1 MWECEN
7 EVVMGRNI
15 QLEDRITK
23 FAARCVKVC
32 EALPPKRI
40 GSANFADQLF
50 RSSTSVAAN
59 YAEATQAES
68 RKDFVHKL
76 KIALK
81 ELNESRTWLK
91 IIAEAGYVGKSSLA
105 ALIAES
111 EELTRIMSASVITA
125 RKGLA

>member
-1 MWECEN
+1 MA
-7 EVVMGRNI
+7 RNAE
-15 QLEDRITK
+15 LEDRVTK

-32 EALPPKRI
+32 EALPVKRV
-40 GSANFADQLF
+40 GSANFSDQLF

-81 ELNESRTWLK
+81 ELTESRTWLK
-91 IIAEAGYVGKSSLA
+91 IIAEAGYVGKSSLT
-105 ALIAES
+105 ALIGES
-111 EELTRIMSASVITA
+111 DELMRILSSSVITA
-125 RKGLA
+125 RRGLSDS

>member
-1 MWECEN
+1 
-7 EVVMGRNI
+7 MGRNV

-59 YAEATQAES
+59 YSEASQAES

-76 KIALK
+76 KVALK

-105 ALIAES
+105 ALIGES

-125 RKGLA
+125 RKGLEKCESVRV

>member
-1 MWECEN
+1 MA
-7 EVVMGRNI
+7 RNAE
-15 QLEDRITK
+15 LEDRVTK

-32 EALPPKRI
+32 EALPVKRV
-40 GSANFADQLF
+40 GSANFSDQLF

-81 ELNESRTWLK
+81 ELTESRTWLK

-105 ALIAES
+105 ALIGES
-111 EELTRIMSASVITA
+111 DELMRILSSSVITA
-125 RKGLA
+125 RRGLSDS

>member
-1 MWECEN
+1 MA
-7 EVVMGRNI
+7 RNAE
-15 QLEDRITK
+15 LEDRITK

-32 EALPPKRI
+32 EALPVKRV
-40 GSANFADQLF
+40 GSANFSDQLF

-81 ELNESRTWLK
+81 DLTESRTWLK
-91 IIAEAGYVGKSSLA
+91 IIAEAGYVGKSSLT
-105 ALIAES
+105 ALIGES
-111 EELTRIMSASVITA
+111 DELMRILSSSVITA
-125 RKGLA
+125 RRGLSDS

>member
-1 MWECEN
+1 MA
-7 EVVMGRNI
+7 RNAE
-15 QLEDRITK
+15 LEDRITK

-32 EALPPKRI
+32 EALPVKRV
-40 GSANFADQLF
+40 GSANFSDQLF

-81 ELNESRTWLK
+81 ELTESRTWLK
-91 IIAEAGYVGKSSLA
+91 IIAEAGYVGKSSLT
-105 ALIAES
+105 ALIGES
-111 EELTRIMSASVITA
+111 DELMRILSSSVITD
-125 RKGLA
+125 RRGLADS

>member
-1 MWECEN
+1 MA
-7 EVVMGRNI
+7 RNAE
-15 QLEDRITK
+15 LEDRVTK

-32 EALPPKRI
+32 EALPVKRI
-40 GSANFADQLF
+40 GSANFSDQLF

-81 ELNESRTWLK
+81 ELTESRTWLK
-91 IIAEAGYVGKSSLA
+91 IIAEAGYVGKSLLA
-105 ALIAES
+105 ALIGES
-111 EELTRIMSASVITA
+111 DELMRILSSSVITA
-125 RKGLA
+125 RRGLAES

>member
-1 MWECEN
+1 
-7 EVVMGRNI
+7 MGRNSE
-15 QLEDRITK
+15 LEDRVTR
-23 FAARCVKVC
+23 FAARCIKVC

-40 GSANFADQLF
+40 GSMTFADQLF

-76 KIALK
+76 KVALK

-91 IIAEAGYVGKSSLA
+91 ILAEADYVGKASLVD
-105 ALIAES
+105 LISES
-111 EELTRIMSASVITA
+111 EELSRILSASVITA
-125 RKGLA
+125 RKGL

>member
-1 MWECEN
+1 MA
-7 EVVMGRNI
+7 RNAE
-15 QLEDRITK
+15 LEDRITK

-32 EALPPKRI
+32 EALPVKRI
-40 GSANFADQLF
+40 GSANFSDQLF

-81 ELNESRTWLK
+81 ELTESRTWLK
-91 IIAEAGYVGKSSLA
+91 IIAEAGYVSKSSLT
-105 ALIAES
+105 ALIGES
-111 EELTRIMSASVITA
+111 DELMRILSSSVITA
-125 RKGLA
+125 RRGLADS

>member
-1 MWECEN
+1 MA
-7 EVVMGRNI
+7 RNVE
-15 QLEDRITK
+15 LEDRITK

-32 EALPPKRI
+32 EALPVKRI
-40 GSANFADQLF
+40 GSANFSDQLF

-81 ELNESRTWLK
+81 ELTESRTWLK
-91 IIAEAGYVGKSSLA
+91 IIAEADYVGKSSLI
-105 ALIAES
+105 ALIGES
-111 EELTRIMSASVITA
+111 DELMCILSSSVITA
-125 RKGLA
+125 RRGLAAS

>member
-1 MWECEN
+1 MA
-7 EVVMGRNI
+7 RNAE
-15 QLEDRITK
+15 LEDRITK

-50 RSSTSVAAN
+50 RSSTGVAAN

-81 ELNESRTWLK
+81 ELTESRTWLK
-91 IIAEAGYVGKSSLA
+91 IIAEAEYVGKTSLV
-105 ALIAES
+105 ALISES
-111 EELTRIMSASVITA
+111 DELMRILSSSVITA
-125 RKGLA
+125 RKGLTGA

>member
-1 MWECEN
+1 MA
-7 EVVMGRNI
+7 RNAE
-15 QLEDRITK
+15 LEDRVTK

-32 EALPPKRI
+32 EALPVKRI
-40 GSANFADQLF
+40 GSANFSDQLF

-81 ELNESRTWLK
+81 ELTESRTWLK
-91 IIAEAGYVGKSSLA
+91 IIAEAGYVGKSSLTS
-105 ALIAES
+105 LIGES
-111 EELTRIMSASVITA
+111 DELMRILSSSVITA
-125 RKGLA
+125 RRGLSDS

>member
-1 MWECEN
+1 MA
-7 EVVMGRNI
+7 RNAE
-15 QLEDRITK
+15 LEDRITK

-32 EALPPKRI
+32 EALPVKRV
-40 GSANFADQLF
+40 GSANFSDQLF

-81 ELNESRTWLK
+81 ELTESRTWLK
-91 IIAEAGYVGKSSLA
+91 IIAEAGYVGKSSLT
-105 ALIAES
+105 ALIGES
-111 EELTRIMSASVITA
+111 DELMRILSSSVITA
-125 RKGLA
+125 RRGLAES